1 MHLFGI
7 KRSKLSKRQTINK
20 DMLRITSASIRK
32 SLASKIAPFSST
44 PIAKNIGFSL
54 NQDQLD
60 LQDLARK
67 FTAEQIIPKAAHH
80 DVTGEYPT
88 EILKKAWEA
97 GLLNGHV
104 PEKFGGLGL
113 SVLDCAVLSEELAY
127 GCTGI
132 QTAAEANGLAEAP
145 VILVRLIPSSMFN
158 LTIYLFYR
166 LEMIFKRKN
175 ISEE

>member
-1 MHLFGI
+1 
-7 KRSKLSKRQTINK
+7 
-20 DMLRITSASIRK
+20 MLRITSARLGK
-32 SLASKIAPFSST
+32 SLAFRTESFSST
-44 PIAKNIGFSL
+44 PLVKNIGFGL

-60 LQDLARK
+60 LQDMARK
-67 FTAEQIIPKAAHH
+67 FTAEHIIPNAAHH
-80 DVTGEYPT
+80 DKTGEYPT

-113 SVLDCAVLSEELAY
+113 GVLDCAVLSEELAY

-145 VILVRLIPSSMFN
+145 VILVSDASLYSSITHPRSFSKLFN
-158 LTIYLFYR
+158 NIYR
-166 LEMIFKRKN
+166 QEMTF
-175 ISEE
+175 